1 MKPFEPTNA
10 DALKTINE
18 CRRAGREHSPG
29 HSKGKPA
36 VSSMTT
42 NIDVRFATPLPLE
55 IEIRRRTRPPELKPG
70 PLPVRRLPEAWITAI
85 NSPGTGNQ

>member
-1 MKPFEPTNA
+1 MKPFESTNA

-42 NIDVRFATPLPLE
+42 NIGVRFATPLPQE
-55 IEIRRRTRPPELKPG
+55 IEIRQRTKPPERKPG
-70 PLPVRRLPEAWITAI
+70 PVRLHMHLAAPPKPSI
-85 NSPGTGNQ
+85 NGEL

>member
-1 MKPFEPTNA
+1 MKPFEPTND
-10 DALKTINE
+10 DALETINE

-42 NIDVRFATPLPLE
+42 NIDVRFATPLPQE
-55 IEIRRRTRPPELKPG
+55 VQIRRRERPPERKPG
-70 PLPVRRLPEAWITAI
+70 PVRMPLHTLAPPKSSI
-85 NSPGTGNQ
+85 NGAL